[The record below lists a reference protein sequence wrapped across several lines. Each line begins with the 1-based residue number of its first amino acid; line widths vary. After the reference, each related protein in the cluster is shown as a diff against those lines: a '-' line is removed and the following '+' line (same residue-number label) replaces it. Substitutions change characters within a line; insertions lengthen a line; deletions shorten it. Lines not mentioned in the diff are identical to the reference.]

1 VQGSSEVREILVG
14 EAKAKYEARSSE
26 EAHENKKAHESEDI
40 RR

>member
-1 VQGSSEVREILVG
+1 VQGSSEVREILAG
-14 EAKAKYEARSSE
+14 EAKAKYEACK